1 MAVPLPAAPRPTSTD
16 PIAVTGVG
24 LALPGVEDVAAL
36 PGATRTA
43 VRAAGPVQPAARLGR
58 RGLRY
63 LDRTSQL
70 ALCAGQDA
78 LRDATL
84 LSADGELAVAGESVA
99 VVASSNL
106 GSLDTVC
113 QVASTIAEQT
123 TDRVSPMALPN
134 ASSNV
139 IAAVVA
145 MRFGLRGPN
154 LAFTNGPTSGIDA
167 VFWAALLVSAGRCA
181 RALVIGAET
190 SNPVVA
196 RLLGRTAGEL
206 LDGAVAVVVER
217 AATADDRAASQLA
230 ELGRYARRPGV
241 AACVDQVLAGAPGLP
256 GIWFADSRPGGTA
269 AGPVTPRLADHDLTA
284 AFGLASGALGVLQ
297 CAAAVGWFAA
307 GGADAAL
314 VTAGAD
320 TDDAVAG
327 MLLRPAGRGR
337 R

>member
-1 MAVPLPAAPRPTSTD
+1 MAGPLPAPGD
-16 PIAVTGVG
+16 PIVLTGVG
-24 LALPGVEDVAAL
+24 LALPGIDHVTAL
-36 PGATRTA
+36 RSATRGA
-43 VRAAGPVQPAARLGR
+43 VRAADPVEPAARIGR

-63 LDRTSQL
+63 LDRVSQL

-78 LRDATL
+78 LRDAAL
-84 LSADGELAVAGESVA
+84 QPADGGGTAAAGESVA

-113 QVASTIAEQT
+113 ELTSTIAEQS

-139 IAAVVA
+139 VAAVVA

-154 LAFTNGPTSGIDA
+154 LTFTNGPTSGLDA
-167 VFWAALLVSAGRCA
+167 VFWAALLVTAGRCSY
-181 RALVIGAET
+181 ALVVGAET

-196 RLLGRTAGEL
+196 RLLGRPAGEL
-206 LDGAVAVVVER
+206 LDGAVALVVER
-217 AATADDRAASQLA
+217 AATADGRGASRLA

-241 AACVDQVLAGAPGLP
+241 AACVDRVLAGAPGAP
-256 GIWFADSRPGGTA
+256 GIWFADARPPGTA
-269 AGPVTPRLADHDLTA
+269 AAAVAPRVAGDDLTA

-297 CAAAVGWFAA
+297 CAAAVAWFAA
-307 GGADAAL
+307 GGVAAAL
-314 VTAGAD
+314 LTAGAD

-327 MLLRPAGRGR
+327 LLLRPSGRGR